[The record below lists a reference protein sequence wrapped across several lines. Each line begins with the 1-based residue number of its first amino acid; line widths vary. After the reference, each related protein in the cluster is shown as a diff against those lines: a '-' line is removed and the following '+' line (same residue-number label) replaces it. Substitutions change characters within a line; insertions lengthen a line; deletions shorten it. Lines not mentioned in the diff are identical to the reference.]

1 MKLNRKLLESDFAFP
16 TDVQVTRLPILPERI
31 IQFGEGNFL
40 RAFVDWMVHQANKQ
54 GLFNGRVVV
63 VQPLP
68 SGLVPQLN
76 QQDGLYTLF
85 LRGIQDGQV
94 VEKKEVISSIS
105 RGINPYE
112 DWESFLACAE
122 KPEIRY
128 VISNTTEAG
137 IAYVP
142 EEYREGVPLSSYP
155 GKLTA
160 YLYRR
165 FRKFGPDPAM
175 GMVVIPCELIDRN
188 GDNLKSIVLQLARE
202 WNLPA
207 GFIEW
212 VEKHNYFL
220 NSLVDRI
227 VTGYPR
233 DQIDEITAYLGYED
247 ALLDTG
253 EIFHLWVI
261 EGDVRFSEELPFHK
275 VGLNVKWVPDMTPY
289 RTRKVRVLNGA
300 HTMTVPVAYLHGF
313 DTVREAVE
321 DELVGTYVRRG
332 IFEEI
337 LPTLNMDAREINDFA
352 QSVLERFQNPFI
364 KHYWI
369 DIALNS
375 TSKFKTRVLPSI
387 VEYTRI
393 RGTAPPLLSFSLA
406 ALIAFYRG
414 EKIEDGMLVGR
425 RDKGIYRLR
434 DDRESLLFFQEQWA
448 DFDGVTGSIDRLVR
462 NVLANRSLWSMD
474 LNEIPGLHE
483 RVARSLENIVEQG
496 MAASVKQLL
505 AK

>member
-1 MKLNRKLLESDFAFP
+1 MKLNKKLLESGFTFP
-16 TDVQVTRLPILPERI
+16 EDVEVSRLPFFPERI

-94 VEKKEVISSIS
+94 VEKKEIISSIS

-137 IAYVP
+137 ITYVP
-142 EEYREGVPLSSYP
+142 EEYREGVPLTSYP

-165 FRKFGPDPAM
+165 YQKFGADPAM
-175 GMVVIPCELIDRN
+175 GMVIIPCELIDRN
-188 GDNLKSIVLQLARE
+188 GDNLKNIVLQLARE
-202 WNLPA
+202 WNLPVE
-207 GFIEW
+207 FTEW
-212 VEKHNYFL
+212 VEKYNYFL

-233 DQIDEITAYLGYED
+233 DQKDEIAAYLGYED
-247 ALLDTG
+247 ALIDTG
-253 EIFHLWVI
+253 EIYHLWVI
-261 EGDVRFSEELPFHK
+261 EGDVRFSEELSFHK
-275 VGLNVKWVPDMTPY
+275 AGLNVKWVPDMTPY

-300 HTMTVPVAYLHGF
+300 HTMTVSVAYLCGF

-321 DELVGTYVRRG
+321 DELIGSFMRRG

-337 LPTLNMDAREINDFA
+337 LPTLNMDAQEINDFA
-352 QSVLERFQNPFI
+352 QNVLERFRNPFI

-375 TSKFKTRVLPSI
+375 TSKFKTRVLPSLI
-387 VEYTRI
+387 EYAKI
-393 RGTAPPLLSFSLA
+393 RGTTPPLLSFSLA

-414 EKIEDGMLVGR
+414 KRVEDDILVGC
-425 RDKGIYRLR
+425 RDKGAYRLR
-434 DDRESLLFFQEQWA
+434 DDRESLLFFQEQWTN
-448 DFDGVTGSIDRLVR
+448 FDGTTVSIDRLVR
-462 NVLANRSLWSMD
+462 HVLANRSLWGMD
-474 LNEIPGLHE
+474 LNEIPGLRE
-483 RVARSLENIVEQG
+483 RVAGYLENIVVQG
-496 MAASVKQLL
+496 MTESVKQLL